1 MKHLLNATGKRMFLI
16 LAAFVLCGSI
26 AWGAS
31 PPAGGATDFPRSLES
46 YGDQELPGILAV
58 LANRIRQQPFN
69 LVATLIFFCA
79 IVHTFLSSKFM
90 AMAHKW
96 EHDHE
101 KKVKLGIADKYS
113 IH

>member
-1 MKHLLNATGKRMFLI
+1 MKQLLNAKGKRAFLI
-16 LAAFVLCGSI
+16 FTALVLFSSV
-26 AWGAS
+26 AWSAS
-31 PPAGGATDFPRSLES
+31 PPAGGTADFPSSLES

-90 AMAHKW
+90 TMAHKW
-96 EHDHE
+96 EHEHE
-101 KKVKLGIADKYS
+101 KKS
-113 IH
+113 